1 MINLFDKII
10 MVIEMVLYLVSNN
23 LVIDDIVYETDET
36 LEEKRINRPLSIEGE
51 KMAVKL
57 VKKIKANIVYSSSYA
72 SSIASAKYFASVKK
86 CNIVINSFLNDLRV
100 GDLGNRNIQMLRFM
114 QERNFDFKFN
124 RGESLSD
131 VNKRM
136 NIAIDRILKKNS
148 NKNIVIFTQ
157 KSAITGYL
165 LDKLEK
171 GYNLDDRLI
180 LSFNDKVIIDD
191 ANQDVN
197 IIKIC
202 FEKGKIIDCD
212 AIEMEK

>member
-1 MINLFDKII
+1 
-10 MVIEMVLYLVSNN
+10 MVLYLVSNN

-57 VKKIKANIVYSSSYA
+57 VIKIKANIVYSSSYA

>member
-1 MINLFDKII
+1 MT
-10 MVIEMVLYLVSNN
+10 LYLVSNN
-23 LVIDDIVYETDET
+23 LVVDNILYETDEG

>member
-1 MINLFDKII
+1 MMI
-10 MVIEMVLYLVSNN
+10 LYLISNN
-23 LVIDDIVYETDET
+23 LVVEDISYETDEKI
-36 LEEKRINRPLSIEGE
+36 ESKRINRPLSIEGE
-51 KMAVKL
+51 KLAVKL
-57 VKKIKANIVYSSSYA
+57 AKKIDADIIYSSSYA
-72 SSIASAKYFASVKK
+72 SSIDCAKYYASLKK
-86 CNIVINSFLNDLRV
+86 KEIIINSFLNDLRL
-100 GDLGNRNIQMLRFM
+100 GDLGKRNIKMLRFM

-157 KSAITGYL
+157 KSAIMGYL

-180 LSFNDKVIIDD
+180 LSFNDKVILDDVEQNID
-191 ANQDVN
+191 
-197 IIKIC
+197 IIKLEL
-202 FEKGKIIDCD
+202 EKGKVINCETK
-212 AIEMEK
+212 EMEN

>member
-1 MINLFDKII
+1 
-10 MVIEMVLYLVSNN
+10 MVLYLISNN
-23 LVIDDIVYETDET
+23 LVIDNIIYETDET

-51 KMAVKL
+51 KVAVKL

-72 SSIASAKYFASVKK
+72 SSIASAKYFAAVKK
-86 CNIVINSFLNDLRV
+86 CDIVINSFLNDLRV
-100 GDLGNRNIQMLRFM
+100 GDLGRRNIQMLRFM
-114 QERNFDFKFN
+114 QERDFNFKFN
-124 RGESLSD
+124 RGESLLD

-136 NIAIDRILKKNS
+136 NIAIDRILKKNG
-148 NKNIVIFTQ
+148 NKDLVIFTQ

-171 GYNLDDRLI
+171 GYNLDDRLM

-191 ANQDVN
+191 ANEDVN

-202 FEKGKIIDCD
+202 FDKGKIIDCSVM
-212 AIEMEK
+212 EMEK

>member
-1 MINLFDKII
+1 
-10 MVIEMVLYLVSNN
+10 MVLYLVSNN

-157 KSAITGYL
+157 KSAIMGYL

-180 LSFNDKVIIDD
+180 LSFNDKVILDDVEQNID
-191 ANQDVN
+191 
-197 IIKIC
+197 IIKLEL
-202 FEKGKIIDCD
+202 EKGKVINCET
-212 AIEMEK
+212 IEMEN

>member
-1 MINLFDKII
+1 
-10 MVIEMVLYLVSNN
+10 MVLYLVSNN

-86 CNIVINSFLNDLRV
+86 CNIVINSFLNDLRI

>member
-1 MINLFDKII
+1 
-10 MVIEMVLYLVSNN
+10 MVLYLVSNN

-72 SSIASAKYFASVKK
+72 SSIDCAKYYASLKK
-86 CNIVINSFLNDLRV
+86 KEIIINSFLNDLRL
-100 GDLGNRNIQMLRFM
+100 GDLGKRNIKMLRFM

-157 KSAITGYL
+157 KSAIMGYL

-180 LSFNDKVIIDD
+180 LSFNDKVILDDVEQNID
-191 ANQDVN
+191 
-197 IIKIC
+197 IIKLEL
-202 FEKGKIIDCD
+202 EKGKVINCET
-212 AIEMEK
+212 IEMEN

>member
-1 MINLFDKII
+1 
-10 MVIEMVLYLVSNN
+10 MVLYLVSNN

-202 FEKGKIIDCD
+202 FEKRKIIDCD

>member
-1 MINLFDKII
+1 
-10 MVIEMVLYLVSNN
+10 MVLYLVSNN

-36 LEEKRINRPLSIEGE
+36 LEKKRINRPLSIEGE
-51 KMAVKL
+51 KIAVKL

>member
-1 MINLFDKII
+1 
-10 MVIEMVLYLVSNN
+10 MVLYLVSNN

-100 GDLGNRNIQMLRFM
+100 GDLENRNIQMLRFM

-136 NIAIDRILKKNS
+136 NIAIDRIIKKNS

>member
-1 MINLFDKII
+1 
-10 MVIEMVLYLVSNN
+10 MVLYLVSNN

-51 KMAVKL
+51 KIAVKL

-136 NIAIDRILKKNS
+136 NIAIDRIIKKNS

>member
-1 MINLFDKII
+1 MMI
-10 MVIEMVLYLVSNN
+10 LYLISNN
-23 LVIDDIVYETDET
+23 LVVEDISYETDEKI
-36 LEEKRINRPLSIEGE
+36 ESKRINRPLSIEGE
-51 KMAVKL
+51 KLAVKL
-57 VKKIKANIVYSSSYA
+57 AKKIDADIIYSSSYA
-72 SSIASAKYFASVKK
+72 SSIDCAKYYASLKK
-86 CNIVINSFLNDLRV
+86 KEIIINSFLNDLRL
-100 GDLGNRNIQMLRFM
+100 GDLGKRNIKMLRFM

>member
-1 MINLFDKII
+1 
-10 MVIEMVLYLVSNN
+10 MVLYLVSNN
-23 LVIDDIVYETDET
+23 LVIDDIVYETYET

>member
-1 MINLFDKII
+1 
-10 MVIEMVLYLVSNN
+10 MVLYLVSNN

-114 QERNFDFKFN
+114 QERNFDFRFN

-148 NKNIVIFTQ
+148 HKNIVIFTQ

-180 LSFNDKVIIDD
+180 LSFNDKVILDDVEQNID
-191 ANQDVN
+191 
-197 IIKIC
+197 IIKLEL
-202 FEKGKIIDCD
+202 EKGKVINCET
-212 AIEMEK
+212 IEMEN

>member
-1 MINLFDKII
+1 
-10 MVIEMVLYLVSNN
+10 MVLYLVSNN

-51 KMAVKL
+51 KIAVKL

-136 NIAIDRILKKNS
+136 NIAIYRILKKNS

>member
-10 MVIEMVLYLVSNN
+10 MVVEMVLYLVSNN

-86 CNIVINSFLNDLRV
+86 CNIVINSFLNDLMV

>member
-1 MINLFDKII
+1 
-10 MVIEMVLYLVSNN
+10 MVLYLVSNN

-36 LEEKRINRPLSIEGE
+36 LEKKRINRPLSIEGE

-136 NIAIDRILKKNS
+136 NIAIDRIIKKNS

>member
-1 MINLFDKII
+1 MMI
-10 MVIEMVLYLVSNN
+10 LYLISNN
-23 LVIDDIVYETDET
+23 LVVEDISYETDEKI
-36 LEEKRINRPLSIEGE
+36 ESKRINRPLSIEGE
-51 KMAVKL
+51 KLAVKL
-57 VKKIKANIVYSSSYA
+57 AKKIDADIIYSSSYA
-72 SSIASAKYFASVKK
+72 SSIDCAKYYASLKK
-86 CNIVINSFLNDLRV
+86 KEIIINSFLNDLRV

-136 NIAIDRILKKNS
+136 NIAIDRIIKKNS